1 MHGSDHRMS
10 KYSILSDGIHKI
22 KKTFGEPE
30 GNQFRNKKIDIL
42 PEGNTEINR
51 DYFTVWV
58 ID

>member
-51 DYFTVWV
+51 DYFTV
-58 ID
+58 